1 MHRIVRLA
9 KISCCRSKSNI
20 MPLENFKF
28 AENVAHFLILNRNDG
43 GKRYVILPMI
53 QPSRL
58 KTSFKNV
65 NWRPELVKENQ
76 LGVISKEKRAFYDS
90 LPILNSEHISGPKYY
105 FEDGLRKVNPY
116 LATYRSVV
124 KSRSFPGANMPLS
137 KYLTTRFT
145 NNSPILLE
153 LEVKTGQ
160 IAVNLELVSRDY
172 IVREGDVITRTG
184 HLHETPIL
192 DRRLRI
198 VHEDSNYL
206 VVDKPSS
213 WPVHS
218 CGTFRQI
225 Y

>member
-124 KSRSFPGANMPLS
+124 KSRSFPGANMPL
-137 KYLTTRFT
+137 
-145 NNSPILLE
+145 
-153 LEVKTGQ
+153 
-160 IAVNLELVSRDY
+160 
-172 IVREGDVITRTG
+172 REGDVITRTG